1 MSALPKRCISVTA
14 PHCALTRS
22 TPVRAANTSSTRFR
36 ANSAMRR
43 ARKLRQKPRFLQENA
58 RSRSAWHC
66 SHTTRREA
74 VAEHAAAQERLELLA
89 HVRGRAFGLAPQDPG
104 WRGTATAVGPNH
116 RASHKSRDG
125 YSKPFAKISPLLP
138 SIFTM
143 NTSEPPLNV
152 MSGPTSVWNVAAVE
166 EVVPTT

>member
-1 MSALPKRCISVTA
+1 MVAQALIWVWIGHSYVGF
-14 PHCALTRS
+14 
-22 TPVRAANTSSTRFR
+22 RAAFFVRLSSGKSRASCKKCQQPFR
-36 ANSAMRR
+36 MSVLAHHAQQGV
-43 ARKLRQKPRFLQENA
+43 L
-58 RSRSAWHC
+58 
-66 SHTTRREA
+66 
-74 VAEHAAAQERLELLA
+74 EHAATQERLELLA
-89 HVRGRAFGLAPQDPG
+89 HVRGQAFGLAPQDPG

-138 SIFTM
+138 SIFAM
-143 NTSEPPLNV
+143 NTSEPPFDV